1 MMARVILQTC
11 SAKKSI
17 VLTVTDTGFI
27 FSLPRTSPRNITAP
41 SRPHGDRCNER
52 GSGSDFDLC
61 EMPGETLRDN
71 CFKKRWPPFSALGGK
86 YTDLS
91 TLALFWQGNSYHS

>member
-1 MMARVILQTC
+1 
-11 SAKKSI
+11 
-17 VLTVTDTGFI
+17 
-27 FSLPRTSPRNITAP
+27 
-41 SRPHGDRCNER
+41 
-52 GSGSDFDLC
+52 
-61 EMPGETLRDN
+61 MPGETLRDN